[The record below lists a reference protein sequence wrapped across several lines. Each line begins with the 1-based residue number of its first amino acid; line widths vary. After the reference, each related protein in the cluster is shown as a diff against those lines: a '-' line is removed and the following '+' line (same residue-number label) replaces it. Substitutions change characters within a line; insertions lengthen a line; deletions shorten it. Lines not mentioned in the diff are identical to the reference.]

1 MLVFYKK
8 KECLFQYSNLSLVT
22 FSLWPSPG
30 RNVRCIMANIRE
42 DKHGVSQLKPEDGGE
57 REGRGL
63 GPART
68 AVPGKGRLVP
78 AFSPWMNLEESPTG
92 LPSQHFLVRL
102 GRWEALAPPPFPLGS
117 HTGYWF
123 RRLSQAWERKHP
135 LGLKRRPGS
144 SPKPR
149 LAPPL
154 DADPGARAAPASH
167 LRRPGVRADAQT
179 PHQPVWDAGEAGCQ
193 PHPRQSPSRSQHS
206 REEE

>member
-92 LPSQHFLVRL
+92 LPSQHFWSDWGGGKRSL
-102 GRWEALAPPPFPLGS
+102 PPPSRLAAIPVTGSAGS
-117 HTGYWF
+117 H
-123 RRLSQAWERKHP
+123 
-135 LGLKRRPGS
+135 RPGNANTPS
-144 SPKPR
+144 VSR
-149 LAPPL
+149 GVLDPPQSR
-154 DADPGARAAPASH
+154 G
-167 LRRPGVRADAQT
+167 LRRPWMLT
-179 PHQPVWDAGEAGCQ
+179 PELEPL
-193 PHPRQSPSRSQHS
+193 PPRISGGQV
-206 REEE
+206 